1 MPDKEKILIIGS
13 GPAGYTAAIYAARAG
28 LAPLLISGLEPGG
41 QLTITTEVE
50 NFPGFENPIQGPWL
64 MEQMKKQA
72 ETYGTRILN
81 DYVKSVDF
89 QAKTHKILTEK
100 SEFESHTV
108 VIATGAKAKWL
119 GVDGEEKYRG
129 FGVSACATCDGFFFK
144 NKIVAVA
151 GGGNT
156 AVEEAL
162 FLSNLC
168 SKVILIHRRDNLR
181 AEKIL
186 QKRLFEKNNIEFL
199 WDSNVKKIQGDI
211 DKKIL
216 TSLLVENKKN
226 SEIKEIKIDGFFVAI
241 GHSPTTDI
249 FKKELEMDSDG
260 YIITKADSTKTSIDG
275 VFAAGDVTDRIFRQA
290 VTAAGMGCMSALE
303 AENFLTKNKII

>member
-1 MPDKEKILIIGS
+1 
-13 GPAGYTAAIYAARAG
+13 
-28 LAPLLISGLEPGG
+28 
-41 QLTITTEVE
+41 
-50 NFPGFENPIQGPWL
+50 

-226 SEIKEIKIDGFFVAI
+226 SEVKEIKIDGFFVAI